1 MLKLPSF
8 KKTPKKKTPEV
19 SVNLLPQDPFLDS
32 VIGKFLSWSLSI
44 GRYLVILTEFIVI
57 TSFLSR
63 FKLDRDLTDIT
74 ESIVRQK
81 AVIASYQEVETN
93 FRSVQDR
100 INFMNLQQQ
109 NNSILTSL
117 DFIEKNIP
125 IDTKLTQLN
134 LQPTSWSLTASSI
147 TAQGM
152 KATIDRIVAQNP
164 QSDVSLGEVK
174 LNSRTGTIDFSV
186 RVNKQIAA
194 KQQSKTTPTELKE
207 ILFQKD

>member
-1 MLKLPSF
+1 MFKLPKSN
-8 KKTPKKKTPEV
+8 KKNTPYV

-32 VIGKFLSWSLSI
+32 IVGKFLVWSLSI

-74 ESIVRQK
+74 ENIVQQK
-81 AVIASYQEVETN
+81 AVILSYQDVEAN

-100 INFMNLQQQ
+100 INFIKQQQQ

-117 DFIEKNIP
+117 DFLEKNIP

-134 LQPTSWSLTASSI
+134 LQPASWSLSASSI

-152 KATIDRIVAQNP
+152 KATIDNVVAANP

-174 LNSRTGTIDFSV
+174 LNSRAGTIDFSIQ
-186 RVNKQIAA
+186 VNKQVTAKNVPAA
-194 KQQSKTTPTELKE
+194 QKE
-207 ILFQKD
+207 SAEEIQ